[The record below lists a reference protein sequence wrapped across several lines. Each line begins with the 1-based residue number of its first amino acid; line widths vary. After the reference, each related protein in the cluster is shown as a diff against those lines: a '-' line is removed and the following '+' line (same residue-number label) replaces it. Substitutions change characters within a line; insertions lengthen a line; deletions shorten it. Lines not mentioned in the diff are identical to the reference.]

1 MKYIKKIIIFLYL
14 ITLTICPKVYGDSII
29 LDNYNQVTNIGGIT
43 KTDEIIVSKIIS
55 EKNYVQEK
63 QNLENYF
70 DITLKV
76 QTKEKADDLALD
88 VVIVLDISNTMNE
101 KMSDGKTRLKAA
113 QEASINFIKEFA
125 QRANQ
130 NTNIERKIGFVVFNT
145 DAKTIFPLQI
155 CNNDT
160 CLENLS
166 KMIVEQTNAIAQSEN
181 YAKSVK
187 RFTNIEAGLK
197 LASDM
202 LTKSSTPSKHIIF
215 ISDGFP
221 TTYIKENYNGYNPY
235 MDNSNEFFVNYLK
248 NNKTINYDDDGIF
261 YDKISNKLCEI
272 GTSYSNKAAIKAK
285 EIAKKIKSEGVNIYT
300 IGVDIGGQTIQKFLD
315 LTNSNHYVVDR
326 RDENYE
332 IGDSSNPS
340 AYKNWLKNTIGS
352 GYYEDVETSKQ
363 FKDNFDKIFK
373 QIIEL
378 SEASWIIQDPM
389 NTSNEQKNIEF
400 IGIYDTN
407 KKLTNSV
414 KQTNNQGNTAYYDE
428 TDKIKWNLKKSTPII
443 EKNNN
448 ETYYTYELHYRIRL
462 QNESITF
469 KETDNNQLKTY
480 KTNGETTLNY
490 IIKKNNKIENKTIS
504 LKIPEIIGYLSELE
518 FTKVSK
524 INNEIKLEGAEFE
537 LKHSPNCPCYNEL
550 KHPDKLIY
558 KDKSNKDGKVKF
570 NNIPSGHKYILT
582 EINPPKNHILDEKT
596 YDIEV
601 SYDKVKHQIKENI
614 IQNDYL
620 KSNLK
625 IKKTVEGSSDAGV
638 FKFNLNLT
646 YNTKPVTGNF
656 KINNTNENIT
666 FDESGNAKIYLKNNE
681 TIQIENLPYE
691 ANYKITEL
699 DTEGYQVKYKIN
711 DILKQGT
718 TIENKLNSYKET
730 INIEF
735 INTSTY
741 LMPETGS
748 FKMITLVI
756 TGLILITCPVI
767 YICNEYKKKGKI

>member
-1 MKYIKKIIIFLYL
+1 MKHIKIIIFLYL

-29 LDNYNQVTNIGGIT
+29 LDNYNQVTNIGGTT

-55 EKNYVQEK
+55 EKNYAQEK

-130 NTNIERKIGFVVFNT
+130 NTNVERKIGFAVFNT
-145 DAKTIFPLQI
+145 DAKIIFPLQI

-166 KMIVEQTNAIAQSEN
+166 KLIVEQTNAIAQSEN

-202 LTKSSTPSKHIIF
+202 LTKSKPTSKHIIF

-272 GTSYSNKAAIKAK
+272 GTSYSDKAAIKAK
-285 EIAKKIKSEGVNIYT
+285 EIAKKIKSEGINIYT

-332 IGDSSNPS
+332 IGDSSNSS

-378 SEASWIIQDPM
+378 SEASWIVQDPM

-428 TDKIKWNLKKSTPII
+428 TDKIKWNLKKSIPII

-448 ETYYTYELHYRIRL
+448 ETYYTYELNYRIRL
-462 QNESITF
+462 QNESVTF

-480 KTNGETTLNY
+480 KTNGETILNY

-524 INNEIKLEGAEFE
+524 IDNEIKLEGAEFE

-558 KDKSNKDGKVKF
+558 KETSNKDGKVKF
-570 NNIPSGHKYILT
+570 NNIPSGHKYTLT

-596 YDIEV
+596 YDIDV
-601 SYDKVKHQIKENI
+601 SYDKVEHQIKENI

-625 IKKTVEGSSDAGV
+625 IKKTVEGPSNAGV
-638 FKFNLNLT
+638 FNFNLNLT
-646 YNTKPVTGNF
+646 YNAKPVTGNF
-656 KINNTNENIT
+656 KINNTDENIT
-666 FDESGNAKIYLKNNE
+666 FDKNGNAKIYLKNNE

-699 DTEGYQVKYKIN
+699 NTEGYQVKYKIN
-711 DILKQGT
+711 NILKQGA

-748 FKMITLVI
+748 FKMIILVI
-756 TGLILITCPVI
+756 TGVTLITCPVI
-767 YICNEYKKKGKI
+767 YICYEHKKKGKI